1 MSQNKSLC
9 LSIYL
14 KTLLTIKTDTL
25 DSVKNWFNELIGKN
39 LKLVVVQN
47 QPLQTK
53 NATLQFDPTSFSF

>member
-1 MSQNKSLC
+1 MHLKSLC

-14 KTLLTIKTDTL
+14 KTLLTIKTDML

>member
-1 MSQNKSLC
+1 MHLKSLC

>member
-1 MSQNKSLC
+1 MHLKSLC

-39 LKLVVVQN
+39 LKLVVVQI